1 MGLTPVYGF
10 ARKGDGV
17 AGVALGEGAG
27 GGEDVGGT
35 AGERVAGFVAEA
47 VDSFG
52 EGERFDAEA
61 ADIGGQRGQRA
72 AGFRAAADS
81 FGEGER
87 FDAEA
92 GEGIG

>member
-1 MGLTPVYGF
+1 MVKKRPPELGLGVRMGLTPVYGS

-27 GGEDVGGT
+27 GGEGVGGT

-61 ADIGGQRGQRA
+61 
-72 AGFRAAADS
+72 
-81 FGEGER
+81 GEGV
-87 FDAEA
+87 
-92 GEGIG
+92 G